1 MRLVVSADRRW
12 MEERLHLDKEEV
24 DAAMWLSPVV
34 ARLVAE
40 DAVRE
45 DCPSELEA
53 TVLDN
58 SGDQRRVKINS
69 SVMTNTVSDKYEL
82 LRVMTQWFAGSS

>member
-1 MRLVVSADRRW
+1 MKLRVTAERRW
-12 MEERLHLDKEEV
+12 LEERLQLDQEEV

-40 DAVRE
+40 DAVPE

-53 TVLDN
+53 TVLDRDT
-58 SGDQRRVKINS
+58 GLQRRVKINS
-69 SVMTNTVSDKYEL
+69 SVMTNTVSK
-82 LRVMTQWFAGSS
+82 